1 MTDEPLLR
9 ASLTQSGADPV
20 ADLERR
26 VDELT
31 AALAARD
38 SFIAVAAHELRN
50 PMTPLLGQVEAML
63 FAVRTGRFPPGQVE
77 ERLERIHLSV
87 LRFWKRAGVLLDVSR
102 INNGKF
108 RPEPEAFDFA
118 ALLREVALTYAEAAR
133 RAEVPLKVVADES
146 LPGTWD
152 RLAVEQIIDNLLS
165 NALKYGGRTP
175 IEISAEASGSHVQL
189 RVRDHGG
196 GISPDQRDRLFG
208 RFERAV
214 GNGDRRT
221 GFGIGLW
228 LVRQLA
234 EAMDGEIAVE
244 DAPGGGALFTVTL
257 PTNARGTGC

>member
-1 MTDEPLLR
+1 MANELSAR
-9 ASLTQSGADPV
+9 ASLIPSGADPV
-20 ADLERR
+20 VDLERR

-38 SFIAVAAHELRN
+38 SFIAIAAHELRN
-50 PMTPLLGQVEAML
+50 PMTPILGQIEVML
-63 FAVRTGRFPPGQVE
+63 VAVRAGRCPPEQVA
-77 ERLERIHLSV
+77 ERLERIQLSIHL
-87 LRFWKRAGVLLDVSR
+87 FWKRAGVLLDVSR
-102 INNGKF
+102 INNGNF
-108 RPEPEAFDFA
+108 RPEPEDFDFA
-118 ALLREVALTYAEAAR
+118 ALVREVALAYAEAAR
-133 RAEVPLKVVADES
+133 RAEVSLKVVADES

-152 RLAVEQIIDNLLS
+152 RLGVEQIIENLLS

-175 IEISAEASGSHVQL
+175 VEMSAKASGNRVQL

-196 GISPDQRDRLFG
+196 GISADQRDRLFG

-214 GNGDRRT
+214 GHGEART

-234 EAMDGEIAVE
+234 EAMDGEVVVE

-257 PTNARGTGC
+257 PLNVKGTGG

>member
-1 MTDEPLLR
+1 MANELS
-9 ASLTQSGADPV
+9 ASLTPSGADPV
-20 ADLERR
+20 ANLERR

-38 SFIAVAAHELRN
+38 SFIAVAAHEFRN
-50 PMTPLLGQVEAML
+50 PMTPILGQIEAML
-63 FAVRTGRFPPGQVE
+63 VAVRAGRCPPDQVA
-77 ERLERIHLSV
+77 ERLERIQLSV
-87 LRFWKRAGVLLDVSR
+87 HRFWKRAGVLLDVSW
-102 INNGKF
+102 INNGNF
-108 RPEPEAFDFA
+108 RPEPEDFDFA
-118 ALLREVALTYAEAAR
+118 AVVREVALAYAEAAR

-152 RLAVEQIIDNLLS
+152 RLGVEQIIDNLLS

-175 IEISAEASGSHVQL
+175 VEMSAKASGSRVQL

-196 GISPDQRDRLFG
+196 GISADQRDRLFG

-214 GNGDRRT
+214 GHGDART

-234 EAMDGEIAVE
+234 EAMDGEVVVE

-257 PTNARGTGC
+257 PRNVKGTGG